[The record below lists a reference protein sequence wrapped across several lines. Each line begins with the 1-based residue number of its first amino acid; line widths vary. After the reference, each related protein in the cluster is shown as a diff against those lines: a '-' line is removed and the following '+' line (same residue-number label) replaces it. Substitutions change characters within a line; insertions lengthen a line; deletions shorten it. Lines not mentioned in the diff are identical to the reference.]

1 MNKLTVGYKKVL
13 PDAAPPKLWSLPAYA
28 RSEVNGHPIKI
39 LIPHNTVKL
48 VRTGLRLLVPEGHVA
63 FICSRRDHA
72 KRSLF
77 VVNAP
82 ITLDHEEEI
91 KIVLHNGGMETYILS
106 HGDLIANLVVVSG
119 AFSQF
124 EEIP

>member
-1 MNKLTVGYKKVL
+1 MNRLTVKFKKVL
-13 PDAAPPKLWSLPAYA
+13 PDAAPPRQWSLPAYC
-28 RSEVNGHPIKI
+28 RSEANSHPIHF
-39 LIPHNTVKL
+39 LIPANSVRL
-48 VRTGLRLLVPEGHVA
+48 VRTGLRLFIPEGHVA

-82 ITLDHEEEI
+82 ITMDHEEEI
-91 KIVLHNGGMETYILS
+91 KIVLHNGSRETCILS

-124 EEIP
+124 EEVL

>member
-1 MNKLTVGYKKVL
+1 MNRLNIKFKRVVS
-13 PDAAPPKLWSLPAYA
+13 DAAIPKQWSLPAYC
-28 RSEVNGHPIKI
+28 RSEVNGHLIHF
-39 LIPHNTVKL
+39 LIPANSVRL
-48 VRTGLRLLVPEGHVA
+48 VRTGLRLFIPEGHVA
-63 FICSRRDHA
+63 FICSRRDQA

-82 ITLDHEEEI
+82 ITMDHEEEI
-91 KIVLHNGGMETYILS
+91 KVVLHNGSRETCILS
-106 HGDLIANLVVVSG
+106 HGDLIANLIVVSG